1 CSSWRGLQSD
11 ASTPDDSR
19 LITPETTPP
28 SIPTNSATARS
39 PIGKHELALVVGAP
53 QFIRLGGARERRALS
68 PVTSSGLSLDQAMA
82 IEHRMHCADR
92 GRVHIRIKPGQ
103 SFPDLRRPPARLVLL
118 DAHDQRL
125 DLDREL
131 IGMAIRPA
139 RAVGEPFQACRV

>member
-1 CSSWRGLQSD
+1 
-11 ASTPDDSR
+11 
-19 LITPETTPP
+19 
-28 SIPTNSATARS
+28 
-39 PIGKHELALVVGAP
+39 
-53 QFIRLGGARERRALS
+53 
-68 PVTSSGLSLDQAMA
+68 MA
-82 IEHRMHCADR
+82 IEHRMHRADR

-139 RAVGEPFQACRV
+139 RAVGEPFQACRVIACENLVAGLAGDAELTAQPRHLLAIQ